1 MWLINL
7 FFKEL
12 DEDLDLVVRII
23 REVEEDVLVIVSLVI
38 VFFFYLF
45 IMYKYFWMNEINL
58 CYWICCVWCENVKC
72 DVWIVCRIY

>member
-38 VFFFYLF
+38 VFFLF
-45 IMYKYFWMNEINL
+45 IYY
-58 CYWICCVWCENVKC
+58 V
-72 DVWIVCRIY
+72 